1 MRVPK
6 IVTLLS
12 DFGLQDP
19 YAGVMKGV
27 IFRHC
32 PDCQVVDLTHLIP
45 PQDIR
50 LGAIQL
56 ERAVP
61 HFPVGTVHLAVVD
74 PGVGS
79 HREPVVIVGQKATYV
94 GPNNGLFSLALRHDH
109 IHNVY
114 VIQPG
119 RQTHHQPSTT
129 FHGRDLFAPVAAKL
143 AGGLNPQEVGPALA
157 EPLVQ
162 LDLDDLQ
169 QRVLCVDRF
178 GNVQLGIHRERW
190 QGGMGKVRL
199 GQQTIPF
206 HLTYSQVA
214 PGDLLCLWN
223 SDGYL
228 ELALNGGNAADMLG
242 LRAGQVVDYEVVA

>member
-1 MRVPK
+1 LSK
-6 IVTLLS
+6 IITLLS

-27 IFRHC
+27 IFSHC
-32 PDCQVVDLTHLIP
+32 ADCNIVDLTHLIP
-45 PQDIR
+45 PHDIW

-61 HFPVGTVHLAVVD
+61 HFPNGSIHVAVVD

-79 HREPVVIVGQKATYV
+79 QREPILIVGQKAIYI
-94 GPNNGLFSLALRHDH
+94 GPNNGIFSLALKRDSVR
-109 IHNVY
+109 NVY

-119 RQTHHQPSTT
+119 LHTPNRPSTT
-129 FHGRDLFAPVAAKL
+129 FHGRDVFAPIAGKVAK
-143 AGGLNPQEVGPALA
+143 GLDPQEVGPALA

-162 LDLDDLQ
+162 LELEDLQ
-169 QRVLCVDRF
+169 QRVLCIDRF
-178 GNVQLGIHRERW
+178 GNVQLGVHRDRLNGGVSGIKLGER
-190 QGGMGKVRL
+190 KL
-199 GQQTIPF
+199 PF

-214 PGDLLCLWN
+214 EGELLCLWN

-228 ELALNGGNAADMLG
+228 EVALNAGSAASELALTP
-242 LRAGQVVDYEVVA
+242 GQHIEFEIVP

>member
-1 MRVPK
+1 MTK

-32 PDCQVVDLTHLIP
+32 PDCQVVDLTHMIP
-45 PQDIR
+45 PQNIW

-74 PGVGS
+74 PGVGG
-79 HREPVVIVGQKATYV
+79 HREPIVIVGQKGTYV
-94 GPNNGLFSLALRHDH
+94 GPNNGVFSLALRHDN

-119 RQTHHQPSTT
+119 RQTPDQPSTT

-143 AGGLNPQEVGPALA
+143 AGGLHPQEVGPALA

-178 GNVQLGIHRERW
+178 GNVQLGVHRDRW
-190 QGGMGKVRL
+190 QGGMNKLRL
-199 GQQTIPF
+199 GERTIPF
-206 HLTYSQVA
+206 HLTYSQVEA
-214 PGDLLCLWN
+214 GQLLCLWN

-228 ELALNGGNAADMLG
+228 EIAANGGSAGEQLG
-242 LRAGQVVDYEVVA
+242 LASGQKIEYQILG

>member
-1 MRVPK
+1 MTK

-45 PQDIR
+45 PQNIW
-50 LGAIQL
+50 LGAVQL

-61 HFPVGTVHLAVVD
+61 HFPLGTVHLAVVD
-74 PGVGS
+74 PGVGGQ
-79 HREPVVIVGQKATYV
+79 REPVVIVGQKAVYV
-94 GPNNGLFSLALRHDH
+94 GPNNGVFSLALRHDH
-109 IHNVY
+109 VHNVY

-119 RQTHHQPSTT
+119 RQTPDQPSTT

-143 AGGLNPQEVGPALA
+143 AAGLHPQEVGPALA

-162 LDLDDLQ
+162 FDLEDLKN
-169 QRVLCVDRF
+169 RVLCVDRF
-178 GNVQLGIHRERW
+178 GNVQLGVHRERW
-190 QGGMGKVRL
+190 QGGMNQLRL
-199 GQQTIPF
+199 GDRVIPF

-214 PGDLLCLWN
+214 DGQLLCLWN

-228 ELALNGGNAADMLG
+228 EIAVNGGNAAEVLG
-242 LRAGQVVDYEVVA
+242 LASGQQIEVQIVG

>member
-1 MRVPK
+1 MAR
-6 IVTLLS
+6 IITLLS

-27 IFRHC
+27 IYTHC
-32 PDCQVVDLTHLIP
+32 PEALLVDLTHLIP
-45 PQDIR
+45 PQNIW

-61 HFPVGTVHLAVVD
+61 HFPPGTIHMAVVD

-79 HREPVVIVGQKATYV
+79 HREPVIIVGQKALYV
-94 GPNNGLFSLALRHDH
+94 GPNNGLFSLALQHDSVR
-109 IHNVY
+109 NVY

-119 RQTHHQPSTT
+119 RQTPGQPSTT

-143 AGGLNPQEVGPALA
+143 AAGVEPQQFGPALA
-157 EPLVQ
+157 EPLVSLELQ
-162 LDLDDLQ
+162 DLQ
-169 QRVLCVDRF
+169 HRVLCVDRF
-178 GNVQLGIHRERW
+178 GNVQLGIHRSRC
-190 QGGMGKVRL
+190 QTSVGKLKLQDRV
-199 GQQTIPF
+199 IPF

-214 PGDLLCLWN
+214 SGELLCLWN

-228 ELALNGGNAADMLG
+228 EIACNSGNAAERLG
-242 LRAGQVVDYEVVA
+242 LHAGDPIEYEIVR

>member
-1 MRVPK
+1 MTK

-45 PQDIR
+45 PQNIW

-61 HFPVGTVHLAVVD
+61 HFPIGTVHLAVVD

-94 GPNNGLFSLALRHDH
+94 GPNNGVFSLALRHDSV
-109 IHNVY
+109 HNIY

-119 RQTHHQPSTT
+119 RQTPDQPSTT

-143 AGGLNPQEVGPALA
+143 AAGLHPQEVGPALA

-162 LDLDDLQ
+162 LDLEDLQ

-178 GNVQLGIHRERW
+178 GNVQLGVHRERW
-190 QGGMGKVRL
+190 QGGMNQLCL
-199 GQQTIPF
+199 GERVIPF
-206 HLTYSQVA
+206 HLTYSQVDE
-214 PGDLLCLWN
+214 GQLLCLWN

-228 ELALNGGNAADMLG
+228 EIAANGGSAADQLG
-242 LRAGQVVDYEVVA
+242 LASGQLIDYKISG